1 LQNSTAWETLLI
13 DESHCNASAPC
24 TGAVTSGVNTTID
37 PSDHPSPLLH
47 LVHPGVALQARY
59 SEYHTVRVQLQ
70 GTGRYYL
77 FPPQHAAH
85 PLHVYPSVHQH
96 AGQAQVRN
104 LWLYY
109 EGSIL

>member
-1 LQNSTAWETLLI
+1 VNS
-13 DESHCNASAPC
+13 
-24 TGAVTSGVNTTID
+24 TID

-96 AGQAQVRN
+96 AGQAQVHIGAR
-104 LWLYY
+104 YAY
-109 EGSIL
+109 RVV